1 MLLRVA
7 EGVFGNR
14 HGSLLQRAAA
24 LREAVLQAMELQ
36 IIAEIIRRFFQ
47 ILAVYVEADGVHAV
61 LQGDETGCALAAHG
75 VKHGQ
80 RLFCKGEITRGTGTV
95 HHHMGE
101 RGARFALVLQNLREV
116 VGQIGSASP
125 IQRAQQTVIHA
136 LEEHQTCAVRAK
148 QRKGFRRQRL
158 RRESQAWYAADGRHL
173 RFSGQGKRTQ
183 QTGQLGLTKFDLR
196 VTVADIRVWG

>member
-1 MLLRVA
+1 M
-7 EGVFGNR
+7 F
-14 HGSLLQRAAA
+14 
-24 LREAVLQAMELQ
+24 
-36 IIAEIIRRFFQ
+36 
-47 ILAVYVEADGVHAV
+47 EADGVHAV
-61 LQGDETGCALAAHG
+61 LQGDEAGCALAAHG

-80 RLFCKGEITRGTGTV
+80 RLFCEGEITRGTGAV

-125 IQRAQQTVIHA
+125 IQRAQQTAIHA

-148 QRKGFRRQRL
+148 QRKGFRSQRL